1 MGADYKIRKVNI
13 KRRLYLS
20 GIDTLAYSLAK
31 AGGFGYEV
39 TDFCWAPQLENQT
52 VLEKARRECAALNR
66 RTSRTIG
73 DATVGSPAQMDASSF
88 VPDDSGSSSAL
99 WFHAPFAELIP
110 CAIDPLVREIAKKR
124 YLQSVALAQSLG
136 INRIV
141 IHGGFIPTVYFPEWY
156 IAESVKF
163 WKEFLLELDA
173 SVVEP
178 AVFQMNRVFPI
189 EGGSAPSSGRENNLP
204 VFAGRENN
212 LPVSAGDE
220 DNPTVSTGD
229 EDNPTVS
236 AGDED
241 NPTVSTG
248 DEDNPTVSTGDEDN
262 PTVSARKK
270 SIQIALEN
278 VMEPEPGM
286 LVDIVRGV
294 GDPRLGLCLD
304 VGHANSNVSSIPVM
318 DWVEAFAPYMF
329 HVHLHN
335 NLGDHDLHS
344 PLGEGTIPMEV
355 VLDRLLKT
363 DATFTIENQNCKPSI
378 DWLREKGYL

>member
-236 AGDED
+236 A
-241 NPTVSTG
+241 
-248 DEDNPTVSTGDEDN
+248 
-262 PTVSARKK
+262 RKK